1 MPKNFSRLLPW
12 LIISVFLA
20 IFAQFLQATS
30 PGNVLAVSV
39 YKAHLLS
46 LGGWIG
52 YWLDRAL
59 FPYDRPHTYL
69 EEPEEVPQPP
79 VIHATAHPR
88 NEAFPYVEPLAMAE
102 AIAPA
107 YGYAML
113 RRAIIVAAALICVG
127 LGA

>member
-1 MPKNFSRLLPW
+1 MPANFSRLLPW
-12 LIISVFLA
+12 LIVSIVLA
-20 IFAQFLQATS
+20 ILAQFLQASS

-46 LGGWIG
+46 LGGWVG

-69 EEPEEVPQPP
+69 EEPEEVPLSDFSVAHDHGSPLDWTQPFA
-79 VIHATAHPR
+79 V
-88 NEAFPYVEPLAMAE
+88 AE

>member
-1 MPKNFSRLLPW
+1 M
-12 LIISVFLA
+12 I
-20 IFAQFLQATS
+20 
-30 PGNVLAVSV
+30 AVTV

-46 LGGWIG
+46 LGGWVG

-69 EEPEEVPQPP
+69 IEDDPLEAEPCEVEG
-79 VIHATAHPR
+79 VHG
-88 NEAFPYVEPLAMAE
+88 LAMGTLSVA
-102 AIAPA
+102 
-107 YGYAML
+107 GSNFGTAML

>member
-12 LIISVFLA
+12 LIISIFLA
-20 IFAQFLQATS
+20 IFAQFLQSTS

-69 EEPEEVPQPP
+69 EEPEEA
-79 VIHATAHPR
+79 VIEQEDNLLQFGSATVIGT
-88 NEAFPYVEPLAMAE
+88 AF
-102 AIAPA
+102 
-107 YGYAML
+107 GYAML